1 MDLELIILRLYLKFV
16 SLLFCLADRRE
27 ACIHEKLH
35 YRPTII
41 VFGAVE
47 ERVLA
52 FAACT
57 PGGQDKLFLTSRVRP
72 ANISPQPF
80 PFSLSLSA
88 VCVFLLI
95 NPIVVFS
102 WVSRVVNESP
112 VSI

>member
-1 MDLELIILRLYLKFV
+1 M
-16 SLLFCLADRRE
+16 
-27 ACIHEKLH
+27 CIHEKLH

-47 ERVLA
+47 GRVLA

-95 NPIVVFS
+95 NPIVMFS